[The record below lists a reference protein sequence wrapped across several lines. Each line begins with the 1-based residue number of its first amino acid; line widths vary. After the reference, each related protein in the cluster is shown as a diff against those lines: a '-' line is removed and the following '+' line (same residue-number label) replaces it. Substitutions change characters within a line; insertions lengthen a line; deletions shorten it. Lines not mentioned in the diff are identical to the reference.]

1 MKNTLRYFIFSVII
15 LLVITAYLFLASA
28 TNFDEKTKSFVVE
41 EGKTN
46 KDEVVELLKQKG
58 VITNGLAFT
67 LLSDQLNVWSKI
79 HPGKY
84 EVRKKD
90 NLLTI
95 VKMLRN
101 NRQVQVKLII
111 NKFRTNEEFA
121 KLIGKNFSTD
131 SAAAIQY
138 FSTNDSL
145 KAFSI
150 DTNTIATIIVPNTYL
165 FYWET
170 PLEKIFFRLPAA
182 SEAFGAEDNRLDKA
196 KALGFSPKEIYTLA
210 SIVEEE
216 TNMASD
222 KGKIASVYINRYHK
236 GMNLGADPTV
246 KFALKDF
253 SIKRILFQHL
263 TVASP
268 YNTYKNKGLPPG
280 PICTPSIN
288 TIDAVLN
295 APSTSFLYFVAK
307 ADFSGYSNFSSNFAE
322 HSQYAKQYQA
332 ALNEY
337 LAKKKINS
345 SDQN

>member
-1 MKNTLRYFIFSVII
+1 MKKIVRYLIFLIFII
-15 LLVITAYLFLASA
+15 LAIAAYLFLGSA
-28 TNFDEKTKSFVVE
+28 TSFDEKTKSFVIE

-46 KDEVVELLKQKG
+46 KEEVVDLLKQKG
-58 VITNGLAFT
+58 IITNDFAFT
-67 LLSDQLNVWSKI
+67 LLANQLNVWSKL

-84 EVRKKD
+84 EVHKKD
-90 NLLTI
+90 NLFTI
-95 VKMLRN
+95 IKMLRN

-131 SAAAIQY
+131 SAGAMQF

-165 FYWET
+165 FYWGT
-170 PLEKIFFRLPAA
+170 PLDKILSRLKAA
-182 SEAFGAEDNRLDKA
+182 SETFWAEDNRLDKA
-196 KALGFSPKEIYTLA
+196 KALGFSPKEIYTIA

-216 TNMASD
+216 TNMTSD

-246 KFALKDF
+246 KFALKNF
-253 SIKRILFQHL
+253 SLKRILFQHL

-280 PICTPSIN
+280 PICTPSI
-288 TIDAVLN
+288 TSIDAVLN
-295 APSTSFLYFVAK
+295 VPTTSYLYFVAK
-307 ADFSGYSNFSSNFAE
+307 PDFSGYSNFSSNFAE

-332 ALNEY
+332 ALNEF
-337 LAKKKINS
+337 LAKK
-345 SDQN
+345 QNK